1 MMTKCG
7 HLFCNDCV
15 RPLARRGRVV
25 CPVCREEQKESEI
38 YPNNYDKREIMSLKI
53 YCDQQEKGCKWKG
66 ELRKRERHNETC
78 GYADVLC
85 ENECGEM
92 VKRKRMGYH
101 LQRVCMNR
109 QVDCGY
115 CNTTVTFKF
124 RNDHHGKCEMFRLA
138 CEYCGQ
144 GVVRREMNEHVSKDG
159 TCPNSPL
166 ECEFREA
173 GCPCIGN
180 RNEMT
185 MHVQNELAFHL
196 SLLMKQQS
204 NTKSSLSATKSLL
217 SFTRACLAKKEYE
230 LENLKS
236 FVTEK
241 IGMPVSQA
249 DICVFEW
256 NITNWSKWKMRSDVD
271 SLIATLSEPFYTKPK
286 GYRLRLL
293 LYPAGHDVYKGS
305 YVSVHVLVF
314 AREYDYDVQLPKR
327 QHCKFSF
334 TLIDQ
339 QHDAMNVVAR
349 RENTLDLIP
358 TRRSVVFVREQGNKD
373 SIIPYTTLESINDF
387 ISHEQLNSRSY
398 IRNNE
403 IFIQFCLQLNLP

>member
-1 MMTKCG
+1 MREPMMTRCG

-15 RPLARRGRVV
+15 RPLTRRGRIV
-25 CPVCREEQKESEI
+25 CPLCREEQNESEI
-38 YPNNYDKREIMSLKI
+38 FSSNYDKREIMSLKI

-101 LQRVCMNR
+101 LKRVCMNR

-166 ECEFREA
+166 ECEFNEA
-173 GCPCIGN
+173 GCQFIGN

-185 MHVQNELAFHL
+185 IHVQRVMLHL
-196 SLLMKQQS
+196 
-204 NTKSSLSATKSLL
+204 
-217 SFTRACLAKKEYE
+217 
-230 LENLKS
+230 
-236 FVTEK
+236 
-241 IGMPVSQA
+241 I
-249 DICVFEW
+249 
-256 NITNWSKWKMRSDVD
+256 
-271 SLIATLSEPFYTKPK
+271 
-286 GYRLRLL
+286 
-293 LYPAGHDVYKGS
+293 
-305 YVSVHVLVF
+305 LVF
-314 AREYDYDVQLPKR
+314 
-327 QHCKFSF
+327 
-334 TLIDQ
+334 
-339 QHDAMNVVAR
+339 
-349 RENTLDLIP
+349 
-358 TRRSVVFVREQGNKD
+358 
-373 SIIPYTTLESINDF
+373 
-387 ISHEQLNSRSY
+387 
-398 IRNNE
+398 
-403 IFIQFCLQLNLP
+403 